1 LLVATLSAVD
11 ARGYDYRLLAALT
24 EYGAA
29 SQATLSRRTGIDRS
43 DVVATVNDLVEHGH
57 AKRTVDAS
65 DRRRN
70 LVTVTARGRA
80 RYKRLDALVL
90 HVQDELLEALSASE
104 REVLVALLQ
113 RILEQAPE
121 ETDP

>member
-1 LLVATLSAVD
+1 VATLSAVD

-43 DVVATVNDLVEHGH
+43 DVVATVNDLVHHGY

-90 HVQDELLEALSASE
+90 HVQDQLLEALSASE
-104 REVLVALLQ
+104 REVLVTLLR
-113 RILEQAPE
+113 RILEQPPD
-121 ETDP
+121 ETDQ